1 MQFTKT
7 HEDFDDSDNSITV
20 TRTFDAV
27 LNGSI
32 LEISEIIDGSSVL
45 GMIQPWKP
53 NPDGSGSNW
62 VDINEAVEWYK
73 LQA

>member
-45 GMIQPWKP
+45 SMIQPWKP
-53 NPDGSGSNW
+53 NQDGSRSNW